1 MRDNFIGPKDIGHK
15 KLLSVMEYNPVTG
28 DFKWKLNKARK
39 VKEGSSVGSINGDG
53 FVITKIDGK
62 QYLVHRLAW
71 FYVNKKWPKRC
82 LIHINK
88 NKSDNRI
95 SNLCEYVYTKEKPKE
110 VKERLNQGHVL
121 RALNYDKETGV
132 FTWKKNKNRR
142 SRLDDGA
149 IAGSLKKYGYIKIKL
164 RGKQYSA
171 ARLAWLYVYGSW
183 PSNYIDHINGV
194 KTDNRICNLRDAT
207 PRQNSQNLKR
217 HREGKLIGANFV
229 KKTGK
234 YKAVIKLGK
243 SVKYLGIFKTE
254 IEAHQRYMLESSK
267 ADQMLKKMNINKGE

>member
-15 KLLSVMEYNPVTG
+15 KLLSVVEYNKDTG
-28 DFKWKLNKARK
+28 IFKWKINKSGRAKAGLN
-39 VKEGSSVGSINGDG
+39 VGSVNGDG
-53 FVITKIDGK
+53 FVITRIEGK

-71 FYVNKKWPKRC
+71 FYINKKWPKRC
-82 LIHINK
+82 LTHINK

-110 VKERLNQGHVL
+110 EKENLNQGHVL
-121 RALNYDKETGV
+121 LALNYDKETGV

-142 SRLDDGA
+142 SRLEDGA
-149 IAGSLKKYGYIKIKL
+149 IAGSLKKDGYIRIKL

-183 PSNYIDHINGV
+183 PSNFIDHINGE

-207 PRQNSQNLKR
+207 SRQNSQNLKR
-217 HREGKLIGANFV
+217 HRDGKLVGCTFN
-229 KKTGK
+229 KKTK
-234 YKAVIKLGK
+234 TWASLIRINEKQI
-243 SVKYLGIFKTE
+243 YLGSFKSE
-254 IEAHQRYMLESSK
+254 LEANLAY
-267 ADQMLKKMNINKGE
+267 KKSIPQAEVHNG